1 MAFGRDLGSGAS
13 GFFRAF
19 GFCWRN
25 GLWWMFLV
33 PVVLW
38 VALAFGLYQAV
49 DALVDHVGA
58 WVAGYLEIPVDAQE
72 QGWWADV
79 KGWLNGARELL
90 TALVLKLAIGYLL
103 FVANK
108 YIVLV
113 VLSPLLA
120 YASERAEEILT
131 GKRFP
136 FSLGQLLKDAV
147 RGALIAIRNG
157 FAELAISFLI
167 WALTLLVP
175 LISPISFVLLF
186 AVSAYFYGFSMFD
199 YVFERRR
206 MRIRETTRAM
216 NRRLGAV
223 LANGALFSLLM
234 KLPLIGIMLSPAMAS
249 VGAVIST
256 VESEHAG

>member
-1 MAFGRDLGSGAS
+1 MFG
-13 GFFRAF
+13 
-19 GFCWRN
+19 
-25 GLWWMFLV
+25 V
-33 PVVLW
+33 PVLLW
-38 VALAFGLYQAV
+38 VALAFGLYHAM
-49 DALVDHVGA
+49 DALVDQVGLWA
-58 WVAGYLEIPVDAQE
+58 AGYLEIPVDAAE
-72 QGWWADV
+72 QSWWADV

-90 TALVLKLAIGYLL
+90 MALILKLAIGYLL

-113 VLSPLLA
+113 LLSPLLA
-120 YASERAEEILT
+120 YASERAEEVLT
-131 GKRFP
+131 GREFP
-136 FSLGQLLKDAV
+136 FSMGQLLKDAL

-157 FAELAISFLI
+157 FAELAVSFLI
-167 WALTLLVP
+167 WVLTLLVP

-199 YVFERRR
+199 YVYERRR

-216 NRRLGAV
+216 NQRLGAV

-234 KLPLIGIMLSPAMAS
+234 KLPLIGIMLAPAMAS

-256 VESEHAG
+256 VESERDR